1 MAHNDI
7 LTLFASTVLAYSVF
21 NWIYCSL
28 QFLSQMIS
36 LIWDLI
42 YYLALVSIG
51 VIWDQIRGRCL
62 K

>member
-1 MAHNDI
+1 MARSDI
-7 LTLFASTVLAYSVF
+7 VTLFAPTVLTYSVF

-28 QFLSQMIS
+28 QFLSQMIF

-51 VIWDQIRGRCL
+51 VI
-62 K
+62 